1 MEKEELGK
9 APWKEG
15 FYRSFKNGQE
25 GEFSRIFNNE
35 FSAGHSGIT
44 WKFKLSHGEFD
55 HSDKR
60 GLEASGAKAYN
71 VKMVM
76 GGEDSFA
83 VVDKYEAFAFVDESG
98 EKLTFMDGNYMKWVT
113 DDEEEKKRLE
123 EDMSEPADFP
133 PHGYTPRPNVQ
144 GRIIWL
150 SGGTGMGKTTTAKML
165 QENHGFVNYEGDC
178 FLYGLNPFVGSAPKG
193 QTHFGTKTL
202 RGISDERKKAC
213 KDLMEGYMKQLK
225 GEEVPVEV
233 WRTAYKLMCQDIL
246 AQRARI
252 GGDWVIGQAVYTR
265 EGRHTVVQELG
276 SAVTI
281 YSLETEDPDLQADRL
296 CKRYLE
302 YGSGEAS
309 EQTKEET
316 REKLKENT
324 KGYKSVMEDEKQV
337 VKITVTSDMTPD
349 DIIKIIM
356 DN

>member
-1 MEKEELGK
+1 
-9 APWKEG
+9 
-15 FYRSFKNGQE
+15 
-25 GEFSRIFNNE
+25 
-35 FSAGHSGIT
+35 
-44 WKFKLSHGEFD
+44 
-55 HSDKR
+55 
-60 GLEASGAKAYN
+60 
-71 VKMVM
+71 
-76 GGEDSFA
+76 
-83 VVDKYEAFAFVDESG
+83 
-98 EKLTFMDGNYMKWVT
+98 
-113 DDEEEKKRLE
+113 
-123 EDMSEPADFP
+123 
-133 PHGYTPRPNVQ
+133 
-144 GRIIWL
+144 
-150 SGGTGMGKTTTAKML
+150 
-165 QENHGFVNYEGDC
+165 
-178 FLYGLNPFVGSAPKG
+178 
-193 QTHFGTKTL
+193 
-202 RGISDERKKAC
+202 
-213 KDLMEGYMKQLK
+213 MKQLK

-349 DIIKIIM
+349 DLIKIIM